1 MISLPDCIKCKAM
14 DVKKAIYY
22 MVVSTVAFA
31 CMNVLLK
38 YLTEYSTFE
47 LVFFRSLGTLF
58 FTFIILIHRKIP
70 ILGTHKR
77 LLVFRGVIGVTSMSL
92 FFMAI
97 HYMPVGSAVGLRYI
111 SPIFAAIF
119 ALFILKEKVKPVQW
133 LFFLLSFMGVIALKG
148 FDKNV
153 SIIGLVFAIAA
164 AATSGLV
171 YIVIRKIGDKE
182 HPVVIVNY
190 FMCIAAVVGGILSI
204 FNWKTPHGIDILLL
218 LSLGVLGYFGQL
230 FMTKAFQ
237 IGETNIIAPVKYIEV
252 VFSIAAGIGFLGE
265 KYAMLSIL
273 GMVMIISGVLLNI
286 WYKRTYP

>member
-1 MISLPDCIKCKAM
+1 MELR
-14 DVKKAIYY
+14 KAIYY
-22 MVVSTVAFA
+22 MVFSTIAFA

-38 YLTEYSTFE
+38 HLTEYNTFE

-58 FTFIILIHRKIP
+58 FTCSILIHRKIP
-70 ILGTHKR
+70 ILGTHKK
-77 LLVFRGVIGVTSMSL
+77 LLVFRGVVGVTSMSL

-119 ALFILKEKVKPVQW
+119 AMFILKEKVKPIQW
-133 LFFLLSFMGVIALKG
+133 LFFLLSFLGVIALKG

-153 SIIGLVFAIAA
+153 SILGLIFAISA
-164 AATSGLV
+164 AATAGLV

-190 FMCIAAVVGGILSI
+190 FMGIATIVGGILAF

-218 LSLGVLGYFGQL
+218 ASLGVFGYFGQI

-237 IGETNIIAPVKYIEV
+237 MGETNIIAPIKYIEV
-252 VFSIAAGIGFLGE
+252 VFSIVAGIGFLGE
-265 KYAMLSIL
+265 KYAILSIV
-273 GMVMIISGVLLNI
+273 GMLMIISGVLLNI
-286 WYKRTYP
+286 WYKRVYP